1 MINWK
6 VRIRNQQFW
15 LGIIPAVLLL
25 VQALGALFGYQWDF
39 VVLSKELTALV
50 NAAFGVLALVGVV
63 TDPTTAGL
71 GDSTRALRYDEPSR
85 G

>member
-63 TDPTTAGL
+63 ADPTTAGL